1 MNVYRTK
8 QAKPALPPAMFGQY
22 GTQYIMAD
30 ASSLLNVS
38 IKQFLPNGGTVM
50 AKMPELTYYVLSG
63 SITVT
68 GQGEEHILNAGDLI
82 HFRAGEECAL
92 KANGTGPAT
101 LLVMMVSPG
110 IVQYHPFLS
119 SN

>member
-8 QAKPALPPAMFGQY
+8 QAKPALAPAVFGQY

-38 IKQFLPNGGTVM
+38 IKQFLPNGGTVV

-68 GQGEEHILNAGDLI
+68 GRDEEYVLHAGDLV
-82 HFRAGEECAL
+82 HFAAGEECAL
-92 KANGTGPAT
+92 KVNGLAPAT